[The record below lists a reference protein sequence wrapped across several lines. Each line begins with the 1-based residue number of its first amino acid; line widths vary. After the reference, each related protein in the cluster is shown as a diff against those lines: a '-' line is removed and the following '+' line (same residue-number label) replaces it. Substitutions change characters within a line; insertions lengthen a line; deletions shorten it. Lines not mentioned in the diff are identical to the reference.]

1 MLTNDTSASNDTEGG
16 GTNITDFNAAFYMTG
31 LDGSAQHTHKIYNF
45 TQDGDS
51 STEGNVTTVKGTAT
65 VTMKDGPVEDVN
77 TEITIS
83 QGNVTAIDL
92 DSDATE
98 GHFGDTPIYGMTIT
112 PEILQHVMCEIMNT
126 NTTTASTLMGNTSGM
141 MDNNTNGMMM
151 DDMTGMMDGQWDKW
165 LGICDMMQGNITTA
179 ATGEMWK

>member
-51 STEGNVTTVKGTAT
+51 STEGNV
-65 VTMKDGPVEDVN
+65 
-77 TEITIS
+77 I
-83 QGNVTAIDL
+83 AIDL

-112 PEILQHVMCEIMNT
+112 PKILQHVMCEIMNT